1 MFDIEDCK
9 VTFLPEDTYE
19 VSFPAGH
26 MLLKY
31 ETEPPHGDEICSVYF
46 SESDNELP
54 YWCYLRNI
62 KQISIDKSTE
72 SFFISIE
79 AVKPHQW
86 SGVVNLIIDPKHSK
100 YASLD
105 DWYPSITA
113 KENKICFYN
122 SYTEKECILDD
133 FQLLN
138 WQSF

>member
-1 MFDIEDCK
+1 MFDIEECRI
-9 VTFLPEDTYE
+9 TLLTERTYE
-19 VSFPAGH
+19 VAYLGGR
-26 MLLKY
+26 MLLRY
-31 ETEPPHGDEICSVYF
+31 EIQPPHGDEICSVYF
-46 SESDNELP
+46 PESNNELP

-86 SGVVNLIIDPKHSK
+86 SDVVTLIIDPKHSRF
-100 YASLD
+100 ACLD
-105 DWYPSITA
+105 DWYPSVKIE
-113 KENKICFYN
+113 ENKI
-122 SYTEKECILDD
+122 SYRNAYTKKECILYD

>member
-9 VTFLPEDTYE
+9 ITFLTEDTYE
-19 VSFPAGH
+19 VSFPAGR

-46 SESDNELP
+46 PESNNELP

-86 SGVVNLIIDPKHSK
+86 SGVVTLIIDPKHSK

-105 DWYPSITA
+105 DWYPSV
-113 KENKICFYN
+113 KVEENKICFYN
-122 SYTEKECILDD
+122 NYTGKEYILDD
-133 FQLLN
+133 FQLLK

>member
-1 MFDIEDCK
+1 MFDIEECRI
-9 VTFLPEDTYE
+9 TLLTEHTYE
-19 VSFPAGH
+19 VAYLGGC
-26 MLLKY
+26 MLLRY
-31 ETEPPHGDEICSVYF
+31 ETEPPQGDEVCSVYF
-46 SESDNELP
+46 PESNNELP

-86 SGVVNLIIDPKHSK
+86 SDVVTLIIDPKHSRF
-100 YASLD
+100 ACLD
-105 DWYPSITA
+105 DWYPSVKIE
-113 KENKICFYN
+113 ENKI
-122 SYTEKECILDD
+122 SYRNAYTKKECILYD

>member
-9 VTFLPEDTYE
+9 VTFLSEDTYE
-19 VSFPAGH
+19 VSFPAGR

-31 ETEPPHGDEICSVYF
+31 ETEPPRGDEICSVYF
-46 SESDNELP
+46 PESNNELP

-62 KQISIDKSTE
+62 KQISIDRLTK

-86 SGVVNLIIDPKHSK
+86 SGVVNLIIDPKHSRF
-100 YASLD
+100 ACLD
-105 DWYPSITA
+105 DWYPSVTA
-113 KENKICFYN
+113 EENKICFYN

>member
-1 MFDIEDCK
+1 MFDIEECRISLL
-9 VTFLPEDTYE
+9 TERTYE
-19 VSFPAGH
+19 VAYLGGC
-26 MLLKY
+26 MLLRY
-31 ETEPPHGDEICSVYF
+31 ETQSPHGDEICSVYF
-46 SESDNELP
+46 PESNNELS

-62 KQISIDKSTE
+62 KQISVDKSTK

-86 SGVVNLIIDPKHSK
+86 SGVVTLIIDPKHSK

-105 DWYPSITA
+105 DWYPSVTA

-122 SYTEKECILDD
+122 SYTKKEYILDD